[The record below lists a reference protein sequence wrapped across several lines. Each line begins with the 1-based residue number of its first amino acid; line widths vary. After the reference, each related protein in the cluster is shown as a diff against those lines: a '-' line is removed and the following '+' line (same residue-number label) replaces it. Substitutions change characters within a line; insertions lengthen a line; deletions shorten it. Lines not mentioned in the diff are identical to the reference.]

1 MSEHADTTAR
11 ITLDGDWSIGC
22 VTERLNELI
31 SHLGSLLAGRGA
43 AAAPLKPEICVRNV
57 ETIDASGCQ
66 LLAVFV
72 RHLRRHGFAPEIVNP
87 SEHFRSSVS
96 LLGFDDELEGTG
108 GPGK

>member
-1 MSEHADTTAR
+1 MSEQADTPAR
-11 ITLDGDWSIGC
+11 ITLGGDWSISG
-22 VTERLNELI
+22 VTERLNELTV
-31 SHLGSLLAGRGA
+31 HLGSLLAGRGA
-43 AAAPLKPEICVRNV
+43 AAPPPKSEICVRDV

-72 RHLRRHGFAPEIVNP
+72 RHLRRHGFAPAIVNP
-87 SEHFRSSVS
+87 PEHFRSSVS